1 MQQYMVTICA
11 FLVVLWGAGCSNKP
25 KRIHPPSINAKS
37 AGRAA
42 IELYDTDG
50 DKALSR
56 SELVACPGIVAA
68 FEQYD
73 ANHDSQVQPEEIT
86 ARIKNWQESRIG
98 ITPFEC
104 WIRLDGRP
112 LGGATVKLVPE
123 PFLGNAI
130 EVASGTSE
138 ANGQVVLSIAA
149 DRLPAAQQRIRG
161 VQLGLYKVEV
171 SHPRVRLPEKY
182 NGHTELGCEVTP
194 KSVLKSPRF
203 ELSSR

>member
-1 MQQYMVTICA
+1 MQHNVVTTCAILMV
-11 FLVVLWGAGCSNKP
+11 VWGTGCSNKP

-37 AGRAA
+37 AGSGA

-50 DKALSR
+50 NGALSR
-56 SELVACPGIVAA
+56 SELAACPGILAA

-73 ANHDSQVQPEEIT
+73 TSCDSQVQADEIA

-104 WIRLDGRP
+104 WVRLDGRP

-123 PFLGNAI
+123 PFLGKAI
-130 EVASGTSE
+130 QPASGTSDN
-138 ANGQVVLSIAA
+138 NGQVVLAIAI
-149 DRLPAAQQRIRG
+149 DQLPAAQQRIRG

-171 SHPRVRLPEKY
+171 THPRGPLPEKY
-182 NGHTELGCEVTP
+182 NAHTELGCEVTP
-194 KSVLKSPRF
+194 KSVLKSPHF